1 LLIGQLRQEMTIG
14 PVHIESLLE
23 PRMADDTYGERLVD
37 NALALLADRT
47 TTAGTPWALGIL
59 ACCHAL
65 LSEGS
70 DAEPY
75 QAALKAALSASARSG
90 QCLDV
95 PERADRELA
104 LLSAEPVRAGLGV
117 VAVDQRVRDKA
128 GAELIE
134 RGQELRIRGRMNLT
148 GGITSTAASRTS
160 PPSCCTNACRV
171 DDLPRCMI
179 RA

>member
-1 LLIGQLRQEMTIG
+1 LSIGQLRQEMTIG

-75 QAALKAALSASARSG
+75 QAALKAALSASASMPASTCQNADIGDRSRRD
-90 QCLDV
+90 CCH
-95 PERADRELA
+95 PRARSRLNAA
-104 LLSAEPVRAGLGV
+104 LISARWVSACGKLPCCSPVR
-117 VAVDQRVRDKA
+117 
-128 GAELIE
+128 LIC
-134 RGQELRIRGRMNLT
+134 
-148 GGITSTAASRTS
+148 S
-160 PPSCCTNACRV
+160 ACK
-171 DDLPRCMI
+171 PRWL
-179 RA
+179 A